1 MQLSGQE
8 RARLAAIEHALAVD
22 DPRLAER
29 LSSGWHRRGV
39 LCRSVWVG
47 SLIALGLAPLGGAA
61 AVALHSLLCVGAAG
75 LALLLGLAG
84 IVALCLV

>member
-8 RARLAAIEHALAVD
+8 RARLAAIENALAVD

-39 LCRSVWVG
+39 LCRGLWIG
-47 SLIALGLAPLGGAA
+47 SLFALGLAPLSGAA
-61 AVALHSLLCVGAAG
+61 AVALHSLLFVGAAG
-75 LALLLGLAG
+75 FALLAGLAG
-84 IVALCLV
+84 IVALCLP